1 MTLSSTLTDW
11 ENFYVI
17 TGSAA
22 AGLTGLT
29 FVVIAL
35 AKEARRTAT
44 TALRAYVTPTIVHFG
59 TVLALA
65 AFLTIPGQTE
75 KSLGLGFGA
84 AGIGGLIYATVIIAS
99 MRRYAS
105 KYVPV
110 SEDWIWHAILPSLV
124 YAALLVMALLTRR
137 RLEQS
142 LYGVAASSLLLLFIG
157 IHNSWDVAVSISVNR
172 QNDSS
177 QE

>member
-1 MTLSSTLTDW
+1 MALSSTLADW
-11 ENFYVI
+11 DNFYVI

-44 TALRAYVTPTIVHFG
+44 TALRAYMTPTIVHFG

-65 AFLTIPGQTE
+65 AFLSMPGQSAI
-75 KSLGLGFGA
+75 SLGLGFGA
-84 AGIGGLIYATVIIAS
+84 AGAGGLIYAGVIVAS

-110 SEDWIWHAILPSLV
+110 SEDWIWHAILPAVV
-124 YAALLVMALLTRR
+124 YATLLVMAFLTRR
-137 RLEQS
+137 RPEQS
-142 LYGVAASSLLLLFIG
+142 LYGIAAASLLLLFIG

-172 QNDSS
+172 QDDSS